1 MLKAMWLETKGRFCG
16 STLEMPW
23 AEFHGKLLGVTG
35 LGDFL
40 AMEVGAD
47 CVLEGFLVE
56 TKNWSPVGPG
66 GNRGGNKAL
75 GRSLK
80 HKVTVL
86 ELMAIRDALAAIDTR
101 YAEWSLHEIQFA
113 LCEFDKFTRTGHSH
127 LRPYFPEPPTDM
139 EKELLR
145 RITSLQREN
154 FSQESKIK
162 MLEAELKGA
171 NAQIERLEVGMGEAT
186 HVEDQA
192 NNVD

>member
-1 MLKAMWLETKGRFCG
+1 MKSSLLSVS
-16 STLEMPW
+16 STNS
-23 AEFHGKLLGVTG
+23 
-35 LGDFL
+35 L
-40 AMEVGAD
+40 ARD
-47 CVLEGFLVE
+47 IHIC
-56 TKNWSPVGPG
+56 
-66 GNRGGNKAL
+66 AL
-75 GRSLK
+75 TS
-80 HKVTVL
+80 
-86 ELMAIRDALAAIDTR
+86 
-101 YAEWSLHEIQFA
+101 QN
-113 LCEFDKFTRTGHSH
+113 
-127 LRPYFPEPPTDM
+127 PPTDM